1 MYLTIKFVRA
11 RRNLV
16 INTVRARRNLTKK
29 LSGLAGVFD
38 NKLSGPGRVG
48 KSRRK
53 REKVG
58 KGGKGCGHPM
68 APNKSDPSLLS

>member
-1 MYLTIKFVRA
+1 MYLTIKTVRA
-11 RRNLV
+11 RRNLT
-16 INTVRARRNLTKK
+16 INTVRARRNLKK
-29 LSGLAGVFD
+29 
-38 NKLSGPGRVG
+38 KLSGPGRVG

-68 APNKSDPSLLS
+68 APNKSDLSLPS